1 MLWKRTPPIRH
12 RRNTQIFPCSAGSVA
27 SWSLVMSTE
36 LIQTRSKAPTT
47 CAVSAMLSFV
57 DLKSKWKRVETH
69 KSKEIP
75 FKICDVRLAQKQKI

>member
-1 MLWKRTPPIRH
+1 
-12 RRNTQIFPCSAGSVA
+12 
-27 SWSLVMSTE
+27 MSTE
-36 LIQTRSKAPTT
+36 LLQTRSKAPTT

-75 FKICDVRLAQKQKI
+75 FKRCDVRLAQKQKI